1 MSEIFDDIQK
11 DLNHKCSRRSAL
23 KLMGYAAAGVAVG
36 GTFLS
41 SCKSDGKNLPAAGS
55 SATPKTQAPDGS
67 KIANRSWSSLG
78 DTVGLLGLGCMRLP
92 RNAGEGH
99 FASIDQEQT
108 NRMVDYSIEHGVNYF
123 DTAPA
128 YGESEKAMGI
138 ALSRH
143 SRDSYLLATKM
154 SNFAFGAQQPTL
166 EDAQKMF
173 ATSLE
178 NLQTDYFDYFLLHS
192 LSSVAEFKS
201 RFVDN
206 GVLEYL
212 QGLKNEG
219 KIRHLGFSFHGS
231 NDQMKKMLDEQG
243 VKWDFVQI
251 QLNYVD
257 WKNMPLEESDED
269 CDSETL
275 YNMLVERNIPCV
287 VMEPIRGGAL
297 ANVSDPLKQMMA
309 QRHPELSPAGMAL
322 TFVGSLSGVLVTLSG
337 MSNMEQL
344 TENVA
349 TFTDFKSFDGSD
361 HDFMMKIAD
370 LYNSNIH
377 IPCTGCSYCMPCP
390 QGVNIP
396 GNFKVFNTASD
407 ELRVPNPDGVRNSEY
422 KKNRKAFL
430 AQYEDALSVN
440 EQAAACIGCGACMRK
455 CPQHIN
461 IISQLNSIKELV
473 NKLG

>member
-1 MSEIFDDIQK
+1 MSEILDEIQK

-36 GTFLS
+36 GTFFN
-41 SCKSDGKNLPAAGS
+41 SCKTSGQGEGTAS
-55 SATPKTQAPDGS
+55 SPVAPKTPVPKGS
-67 KIANRSWSSLG
+67 KITNRTWASLN

-92 RNAGEGH
+92 RSSSEGH

-108 NRMVDYSIEHGVNYF
+108 NNMVDYSLEHGINYF

-143 SRDSYLLATKM
+143 PRESYLLATKM
-154 SNFAFGAQQPTL
+154 SNFERGGKKATL
-166 EDAQKMF
+166 EDAQNMF

-178 NLQTDYFDYFLLHS
+178 NLKTDYFDYFLLHS
-192 LSSVAEFKS
+192 LSSVEEFKS
-201 RFVDN
+201 RFVNN

-212 QGLKNEG
+212 QGLQKEG

-231 NDQMKKMLDEQG
+231 NEQMKKMLDEQG

-257 WKNMPLEESDED
+257 WKNMPLEESQEE

-297 ANVSDPLKQMMA
+297 ANVSDPLKQLMA

-322 TFVGSLSGVLVTLSG
+322 SFVGSLSGVLVTLSG

-349 TFTDFKSFDGSD
+349 TFTDFKPFDGSD
-361 HDFMMKIAD
+361 HDFMMKVAD

-396 GNFKVFNTASD
+396 GNFRVFNNASD
-407 ELRVPNPDGVRNSEY
+407 ELRIPNPDGVRNSEY
-422 KKNRKAFL
+422 KKKRKAFL
-430 AQYEDALSVN
+430 TEYEDVLAVQ
-440 EQAAACIGCGACMRK
+440 ERAEACIQCGACMQK

-461 IISQLNSIKELV
+461 IVSQLQNIKVLV
-473 NKLG
+473 SKL